1 MNQAAPPGN
10 PHDFA
15 DRAEPAG
22 AGPIGLYL
30 HFPYC
35 HHHCWYCDF
44 NVAVGSLADRKAYL
58 AALGSEIVQVGE
70 FADPAPQIST
80 IYVGG
85 GTPSLAGTT
94 GLADMLA
101 TVAASFECHSTTE
114 VSIEANPQDITAGL
128 LAGLAAAGANRISL
142 GVQAFADRRLGQLD
156 RAHNAT
162 QAQLAC
168 ELAGNGGFESVSLD
182 LIYGTPG
189 QSLAAWR
196 GDLEQAA
203 DLPVN
208 HISCYALTLDSP
220 RARQRAQKLGTLVEG
235 DEMAEFYQLA
245 LAVLGQAGFI
255 HYETSNWAHPGFAC
269 RHNSNVWAGHRYL
282 PLGCGGHGFIGK
294 RRYHLVKD
302 PRRYQTLLESGQ
314 SIVAGSETLAAA
326 DLLLEALTL
335 PLRTAAGLDADQ
347 LARQFDYDLFAE
359 HGERIAEL
367 ADAGLLTISGAQ
379 IAPTDYGM
387 YLADGLGAALLPN
400 AATGR

>member
-1 MNQAAPPGN
+1 M
-10 PHDFA
+10 
-15 DRAEPAG
+15 
-22 AGPIGLYL
+22 
-30 HFPYC
+30 
-35 HHHCWYCDF
+35 
-44 NVAVGSLADRKAYL
+44 AVGSPADREAYL
-58 AALGSEIVQVGE
+58 AALASEIVQVGE
-70 FADPAPQIST
+70 YADPAPQVST

-85 GTPSLAGTT
+85 GTPSLAGAT
-94 GLADMLA
+94 GLADLLA
-101 TVAASFECHSTTE
+101 AVAASFACLPTAEISVET
-114 VSIEANPQDITAGL
+114 NPQDITAGL

-142 GVQAFADRRLGQLD
+142 GVQSFADRRLDQLD
-156 RAHNAT
+156 RGHSAK

-189 QSLAAWR
+189 QNLAAWR
-196 GDLEQAA
+196 GDLERAA

-220 RARQRAQKLGTLVEG
+220 RARRRAQRLGTLVMG
-235 DEMAEFYQLA
+235 DEMSEFYQLA
-245 LAVLGQAGFI
+245 LAVLGQAGFT
-255 HYETSNWAHPGFAC
+255 HYETSNWARPGFAC

-302 PRRYQTLLESGQ
+302 PRRYRTLLESGH
-314 SIVAGSETLAAA
+314 SIVAGSETLAPA

-335 PLRTAAGLDADQ
+335 PLRTAVGLDADQ
-347 LARQFDYDLFAE
+347 LARQFEYDLFAE

-367 ADAGLLTISGAQ
+367 ANAGLLNVSGAQ

-387 YLADGLGAALLPN
+387 YVADGLGAALLPS
-400 AATGR
+400 AAAGR